1 MLLLL
6 DKPKLIA
13 RSSGLL
19 CINKSWF
26 FGGFEIIVQFLGLT
40 LLNDINQFHFRCGIS
55 LFSFICDNQETGL
68 GH

>member
-6 DKPKLIA
+6 VKPKLIA

-19 CINKSWF
+19 CIKSWF